1 MSNYI
6 SFHNHDSLGSLL
18 DSSLK
23 IKDLV
28 AWAKANKMSYVGTL
42 NHGNLTS
49 CIALWKECNKQ
60 EITPILGFEGYVTE
74 NKLDESGK
82 KIRDNHHIGLIAKNQ
97 TGWFN
102 LIKLHNLSWKE
113 DRYYYDP
120 RITIQDLLDHKEGLI
135 VTSACIGGILGRPF
149 CNDELDKA
157 ESVLGILLDN
167 FGNDFYLEMQE
178 HASFNEEDRK
188 KQTNYN
194 KWLIK
199 MSKKYN
205 IKLIIQNDSHYYLKE
220 HWLAHQVL
228 LCKNTGSKLKKPVFA
243 FDSHEYYLKNEAEM
257 VEAFQEYPLQL
268 VEECFKNT
276 KEIAEKCE
284 KFDITNKK
292 YDCPSFGEPEET
304 FKQLSELA
312 QNGLNKKFTASFLKE
327 HPEYQER
334 LDYELSVIKNVGYTD
349 YFLMLDDLY
358 KFTSKKGIY
367 MGIGRGSAGG
377 SLVLY
382 CLGIIFIDPIK
393 YNLLFERF
401 INPSRVSM
409 ADVDCD
415 VEDCRRQEVID
426 YLKKRYGEDHVCNI
440 GTYGEMT
447 AKASFKAVASIL
459 EIPFEKA
466 NKLSAIMM
474 SDLSLEENFK
484 QVDTFRCAIQNDD
497 KLKQA
502 FEIAKILEGTYAQRG
517 LHACG
522 MVISSKPLDE
532 VCACVTVKDTKSGKR
547 IVATSNE
554 MKEIDG
560 DIKLLKL
567 DILGLRN
574 LTILDNADKLI
585 RKTHGTTIDYK
596 NLDVEDNE
604 TFELLSNGYTQCV
617 FQFESKLMQSIIK
630 RVQPKSIDDL
640 SCITALARPGC
651 LDSGLTEQFIKRRNG
666 EEDVI
671 PLVNGIEEYM
681 KDTLQLPVYQE
692 NCMQLSRVMA
702 GFNGAE
708 ADTLRKCISGDSIIS
723 LDNEYITIE
732 QMFKNKDKYIGENI
746 FSTNSN
752 FKTEK
757 DKIVDIFD
765 NGIAKTY
772 KIKTKLGHELICTDT
787 HELMMVDKFRQ
798 LKDIKVGDSVA
809 INKKLLLNSVQCDI
823 SEKKLRIW
831 AMIIG
836 DGCISG
842 KTGYFCNTDK
852 NLVNYFC
859 DLFKEVYGECIVSKC
874 KTCTGKDIWYIRF
887 NTNHKA
893 YKNIKKHIIGNNSY
907 NKKFDDYIY
916 KLNKTQII
924 EVLSGLID
932 TDGSVSSKN
941 TVIEYGSQNIELVEQ
956 IANLLSRLGIYAS
969 IKEHKAVYNNKPH
982 ISYRTFTSG
991 IDTYKLANLLYGYL
1005 KTHKN
1010 DKLKLIMDEY
1020 KNKSSNYDK
1029 YCIPKE
1035 IIPIIHQEKQN
1046 KNLTWV
1052 QIDKI
1057 ANCPR
1062 GTMSS
1067 GINFSNPNKSL
1078 NLARLKKFNKVFNS
1092 NIITNLI
1099 NSDIIWDKIISIE
1112 YIGVK
1117 HVYDLQTL
1125 KNHNYIANNIV
1136 VHNCI
1141 GKKDPEKLKHERE
1154 HFVNGAISLGHSVER
1169 ANEIFDIIE
1178 KFGGYG
1184 FNKSHAV
1191 GYSLLSY
1198 ATAYYKTHYP
1208 TEYMC
1213 AVLNSVTDDLDKL
1226 NLYINE
1232 CYRLGIK
1239 VCPPD
1244 VNDSEKD
1251 FIVNESGELVFGL
1264 SAIKGLGKAVV
1275 NDIIRARSNK
1285 KFISIEDFI
1294 ERANKADKGSIQ
1306 ALLRVGAF
1314 NKLVK
1319 YPKRWDLL
1327 CDYIND
1333 AKNSKYYIDTEN
1345 LEQAVYYVVGTK
1357 TGKKSEKY
1365 IEIQEEKRGL
1375 KSSRQDKLYREELN
1389 KKQDDLL
1396 EYYIDVVKRQFLK
1409 ATTYKPAEKIQN
1421 EQELMGFNISTNP
1434 YKRWDLFKKY
1444 YTRALEGGIPYVE
1457 LNDLV
1462 DDFEKFTDL
1471 KSFYTVGLL
1480 TDIKELKTK
1489 KGQKMAKL
1497 TFEYFGSKTTITV
1510 FPSDWENNLE
1520 FKLQKG
1526 NMVSITG
1533 YLVETNKQYSDDDYE
1548 IRFTSMRQ
1556 LNVLINENNKCI
1568 IDIKNKN
1575 IEDINFAVKK
1585 LAYSEK
1591 TDNLPVERVVVYKNG
1606 DKMFVLQGVL
1616 WINNPDKLL
1625 NYLR

>member
-28 AWAKANKMSYVGTL
+28 AWAKANKMSHVGTL

-60 EITPILGFEGYVTE
+60 EIIPILGFEGYVTE

-149 CNDELDKA
+149 CNNELDKA
-157 ESVLGILLDN
+157 ESVLKILLDN
-167 FGNDFYLEMQE
+167 FGDDFYLEMQE
-178 HASFNEEDRK
+178 HASFNEEDRN

-199 MSKKYN
+199 MNKKYN
-205 IKLIIQNDSHYYLKE
+205 VKLIIQNDSHYYLKE

-304 FKQLSELA
+304 FKQLLELA
-312 QNGLNKKFTASFLKE
+312 QNGLSKKFTESFLKK

-532 VCACVTVKDTKSGKR
+532 VCACVTVKDTKSGER

-574 LTILDNADKLI
+574 LTILDNTDKLI

-596 NLDVEDNE
+596 NLDVEDDE

-666 EEDVI
+666 EEDII

-708 ADTLRKCISGDSIIS
+708 ADTLRKCI
-723 LDNEYITIE
+723 
-732 QMFKNKDKYIGENI
+732 
-746 FSTNSN
+746 
-752 FKTEK
+752 
-757 DKIVDIFD
+757 
-765 NGIAKTY
+765 
-772 KIKTKLGHELICTDT
+772 
-787 HELMMVDKFRQ
+787 
-798 LKDIKVGDSVA
+798 
-809 INKKLLLNSVQCDI
+809 
-823 SEKKLRIW
+823 
-831 AMIIG
+831 
-836 DGCISG
+836 
-842 KTGYFCNTDK
+842 
-852 NLVNYFC
+852 
-859 DLFKEVYGECIVSKC
+859 
-874 KTCTGKDIWYIRF
+874 
-887 NTNHKA
+887 
-893 YKNIKKHIIGNNSY
+893 
-907 NKKFDDYIY
+907 
-916 KLNKTQII
+916 
-924 EVLSGLID
+924 
-932 TDGSVSSKN
+932 
-941 TVIEYGSQNIELVEQ
+941 
-956 IANLLSRLGIYAS
+956 
-969 IKEHKAVYNNKPH
+969 
-982 ISYRTFTSG
+982 
-991 IDTYKLANLLYGYL
+991 
-1005 KTHKN
+1005 
-1010 DKLKLIMDEY
+1010 
-1020 KNKSSNYDK
+1020 
-1029 YCIPKE
+1029 
-1035 IIPIIHQEKQN
+1035 
-1046 KNLTWV
+1046 
-1052 QIDKI
+1052 
-1057 ANCPR
+1057 
-1062 GTMSS
+1062 
-1067 GINFSNPNKSL
+1067 
-1078 NLARLKKFNKVFNS
+1078 
-1092 NIITNLI
+1092 
-1099 NSDIIWDKIISIE
+1099 
-1112 YIGVK
+1112 
-1117 HVYDLQTL
+1117 
-1125 KNHNYIANNIV
+1125 
-1136 VHNCI
+1136 

-1154 HFVNGAISLGHSVER
+1154 HFVNGAVSLGHSVER

-1345 LEQAVYYVVGTK
+1345 LEQAVYYVIGTK
-1357 TGKKSEKY
+1357 AGKKSEKY

-1396 EYYIDVVKRQFLK
+1396 EYYIDAVKRQFLK

-1444 YTRALEGGIPYVE
+1444 YTRTLDGGIPYIE

-1575 IEDINFAVKK
+1575 IEDVNFAVKK

-1591 TDNLPVERVVVYKNG
+1591 SDNLPVERVVVYKND
-1606 DKMFVLQGVL
+1606 DKMLVLQGVL

>member
-28 AWAKANKMSYVGTL
+28 AWVKANKMSHVGTL

-60 EITPILGFEGYVTE
+60 EIIPILGFEGYVTE

-120 RITIQDLLDHKEGLI
+120 RITMQDLFNHKEGLI

-149 CNDELDKA
+149 CNNELDKA
-157 ESVLGILLDN
+157 ESVLRILLDN
-167 FGNDFYLEMQE
+167 FGADFYLEMQE

-188 KQTNYN
+188 KQTDYN

-205 IKLIIQNDSHYYLKE
+205 VKLIIQNDSHYYLKE

-312 QNGLNKKFTASFLKE
+312 QNGLNKKFTTSFLKE

-358 KFTSKKGIY
+358 KFTSKKSIY

-466 NKLSAIMM
+466 NKLSAMMM

-497 KLKQA
+497 KLKQT

-532 VCACVTVKDTKSGKR
+532 VCACVTVKDTKSSKR

-666 EEDVI
+666 EEDII

-708 ADTLRKCISGDSIIS
+708 ADTLRKCI
-723 LDNEYITIE
+723 
-732 QMFKNKDKYIGENI
+732 
-746 FSTNSN
+746 
-752 FKTEK
+752 
-757 DKIVDIFD
+757 
-765 NGIAKTY
+765 
-772 KIKTKLGHELICTDT
+772 
-787 HELMMVDKFRQ
+787 
-798 LKDIKVGDSVA
+798 
-809 INKKLLLNSVQCDI
+809 
-823 SEKKLRIW
+823 
-831 AMIIG
+831 
-836 DGCISG
+836 
-842 KTGYFCNTDK
+842 
-852 NLVNYFC
+852 
-859 DLFKEVYGECIVSKC
+859 
-874 KTCTGKDIWYIRF
+874 
-887 NTNHKA
+887 
-893 YKNIKKHIIGNNSY
+893 
-907 NKKFDDYIY
+907 
-916 KLNKTQII
+916 
-924 EVLSGLID
+924 
-932 TDGSVSSKN
+932 
-941 TVIEYGSQNIELVEQ
+941 
-956 IANLLSRLGIYAS
+956 
-969 IKEHKAVYNNKPH
+969 
-982 ISYRTFTSG
+982 
-991 IDTYKLANLLYGYL
+991 
-1005 KTHKN
+1005 
-1010 DKLKLIMDEY
+1010 
-1020 KNKSSNYDK
+1020 
-1029 YCIPKE
+1029 
-1035 IIPIIHQEKQN
+1035 
-1046 KNLTWV
+1046 
-1052 QIDKI
+1052 
-1057 ANCPR
+1057 
-1062 GTMSS
+1062 
-1067 GINFSNPNKSL
+1067 
-1078 NLARLKKFNKVFNS
+1078 
-1092 NIITNLI
+1092 
-1099 NSDIIWDKIISIE
+1099 
-1112 YIGVK
+1112 
-1117 HVYDLQTL
+1117 
-1125 KNHNYIANNIV
+1125 
-1136 VHNCI
+1136 
-1141 GKKDPEKLKHERE
+1141 GKKDPQKLKHERE
-1154 HFVNGAISLGHSVER
+1154 HFVNGAVSLGHSAEK

-1244 VNDSEKD
+1244 INDSDKD
-1251 FIVNESGELVFGL
+1251 FMVNESGELVFGL

-1275 NDIIRARSNK
+1275 NDILRARK
-1285 KFISIEDFI
+1285 YKQFTSIEDFI
-1294 ERANKADKGSIQ
+1294 ERVNKADKGSIQ

-1345 LEQAVYYVVGTK
+1345 LEQAVYHVVGTK
-1357 TGKKSEKY
+1357 AGKKSDKY

-1375 KSSRQDKLYREELN
+1375 KSSKQDKLYREELN

-1444 YTRALEGGIPYVE
+1444 YTRALEGGIPYIE
-1457 LNDLV
+1457 LNELV
-1462 DDFEKFTDL
+1462 DDFEKFVDL
-1471 KSFYTVGLL
+1471 KSFNTVGLL

-1497 TFEYFGSKTTITV
+1497 TFEYFGSKTSITV
-1510 FPSDWENNLE
+1510 FPNDWENDLE
-1520 FKLQKG
+1520 FKVQKG

-1533 YLVETNKQYSDDDYE
+1533 HLVETNKQYSDDDYE

-1568 IDIKNKN
+1568 IDLKDKN
-1575 IEDINFAVKK
+1575 IEDVNFAVKK

-1591 TDNLPVERVVVYKNG
+1591 SDNLPVERVVIYKKD
-1606 DKMFVLQGVL
+1606 DKMLVLQGVL

>member
-1 MSNYI
+1 
-6 SFHNHDSLGSLL
+6 
-18 DSSLK
+18 
-23 IKDLV
+23 
-28 AWAKANKMSYVGTL
+28 
-42 NHGNLTS
+42 
-49 CIALWKECNKQ
+49 
-60 EITPILGFEGYVTE
+60 
-74 NKLDESGK
+74 
-82 KIRDNHHIGLIAKNQ
+82 
-97 TGWFN
+97 
-102 LIKLHNLSWKE
+102 
-113 DRYYYDP
+113 
-120 RITIQDLLDHKEGLI
+120 
-135 VTSACIGGILGRPF
+135 
-149 CNDELDKA
+149 
-157 ESVLGILLDN
+157 
-167 FGNDFYLEMQE
+167 
-178 HASFNEEDRK
+178 
-188 KQTNYN
+188 
-194 KWLIK
+194 
-199 MSKKYN
+199 
-205 IKLIIQNDSHYYLKE
+205 
-220 HWLAHQVL
+220 
-228 LCKNTGSKLKKPVFA
+228 
-243 FDSHEYYLKNEAEM
+243 
-257 VEAFQEYPLQL
+257 
-268 VEECFKNT
+268 
-276 KEIAEKCE
+276 
-284 KFDITNKK
+284 
-292 YDCPSFGEPEET
+292 
-304 FKQLSELA
+304 
-312 QNGLNKKFTASFLKE
+312 
-327 HPEYQER
+327 
-334 LDYELSVIKNVGYTD
+334 
-349 YFLMLDDLY
+349 MLDDLY

-466 NKLSAIMM
+466 NKLSSIMIA
-474 SDLSLEENFK
+474 DLPLEENYK

-532 VCACVTVKDTKSGKR
+532 VCACVTVKDTKSGER

-560 DIKLLKL
+560 DIKMLKL

-596 NLDVEDNE
+596 NLDVEDNK

-651 LDSGLTEQFIKRRNG
+651 LDSGLTEQFIKRRSG
-666 EEDVI
+666 EEDIV

-708 ADTLRKCISGDSIIS
+708 ADTLRKCI
-723 LDNEYITIE
+723 
-732 QMFKNKDKYIGENI
+732 
-746 FSTNSN
+746 
-752 FKTEK
+752 
-757 DKIVDIFD
+757 
-765 NGIAKTY
+765 
-772 KIKTKLGHELICTDT
+772 
-787 HELMMVDKFRQ
+787 
-798 LKDIKVGDSVA
+798 
-809 INKKLLLNSVQCDI
+809 
-823 SEKKLRIW
+823 
-831 AMIIG
+831 
-836 DGCISG
+836 
-842 KTGYFCNTDK
+842 
-852 NLVNYFC
+852 
-859 DLFKEVYGECIVSKC
+859 
-874 KTCTGKDIWYIRF
+874 
-887 NTNHKA
+887 
-893 YKNIKKHIIGNNSY
+893 
-907 NKKFDDYIY
+907 
-916 KLNKTQII
+916 
-924 EVLSGLID
+924 
-932 TDGSVSSKN
+932 
-941 TVIEYGSQNIELVEQ
+941 
-956 IANLLSRLGIYAS
+956 
-969 IKEHKAVYNNKPH
+969 
-982 ISYRTFTSG
+982 
-991 IDTYKLANLLYGYL
+991 
-1005 KTHKN
+1005 
-1010 DKLKLIMDEY
+1010 
-1020 KNKSSNYDK
+1020 
-1029 YCIPKE
+1029 
-1035 IIPIIHQEKQN
+1035 
-1046 KNLTWV
+1046 
-1052 QIDKI
+1052 
-1057 ANCPR
+1057 
-1062 GTMSS
+1062 
-1067 GINFSNPNKSL
+1067 
-1078 NLARLKKFNKVFNS
+1078 
-1092 NIITNLI
+1092 
-1099 NSDIIWDKIISIE
+1099 
-1112 YIGVK
+1112 
-1117 HVYDLQTL
+1117 
-1125 KNHNYIANNIV
+1125 
-1136 VHNCI
+1136 
-1141 GKKDPEKLKHERE
+1141 GKKDPKKLKQERE
-1154 HFVNGAISLGHSVER
+1154 HFVNGAISLGHSEKK

-1244 VNDSEKD
+1244 INDSDKD

-1275 NDIIRARSNK
+1275 NDILRARK
-1285 KFISIEDFI
+1285 YKQFTSIEDFI

-1333 AKNSKYYIDTEN
+1333 AKNSKYYIDTNN
-1345 LEQAVYYVVGTK
+1345 LEQSVYYVVGTK
-1357 TGKKSEKY
+1357 TCKKSEKY

-1444 YTRALEGGIPYVE
+1444 FTRNLEGSAPYIE
-1457 LNDLV
+1457 LNELTDNF
-1462 DDFEKFTDL
+1462 DKFVDL
-1471 KSFYTVGLL
+1471 KSFNTVGLL

-1497 TFEYFGSKTTITV
+1497 TFEYFGNKTSITV
-1510 FPSDWENNLE
+1510 FPNDWENDLE
-1520 FKLQKG
+1520 FKVQKG

-1568 IDIKNKN
+1568 IDLKDKKQ
-1575 IEDINFAVKK
+1575 DDVDFALKK
-1585 LAYSEK
+1585 LVYSEK
-1591 TDNLPVERVVVYKNG
+1591 SSNLPIERAVVYKIN
-1606 DKMFVLQGVL
+1606 DRFIVLQGVL